1 MRAQDRLLPRT
12 LTAVLPLVL
21 WGVHFFFCY
30 AWAAVAC
37 ERGSDPAWA
46 LGAVSVLAVGA
57 ATVLFVRALRR
68 VCQLREG
75 HASPAL
81 HDWATLVTAAL
92 SLVAIAWTCVPML
105 MVDMCSGPAAT

>member
-1 MRAQDRLLPRT
+1 MRTQDRLLTRT
-12 LTAVLPLVL
+12 LAAVLPLVV

-37 ERGSDPAWA
+37 QRGGDPAWG
-46 LGAVSVLAVGA
+46 LGAVSVLALGA
-57 ATVLFVRALRR
+57 AALLCARALRR
-68 VCQLREG
+68 VCRQG
-75 HASPAL
+75 GAAPAL

-105 MVDMCSGPAAT
+105 MVDLCSGPGAA